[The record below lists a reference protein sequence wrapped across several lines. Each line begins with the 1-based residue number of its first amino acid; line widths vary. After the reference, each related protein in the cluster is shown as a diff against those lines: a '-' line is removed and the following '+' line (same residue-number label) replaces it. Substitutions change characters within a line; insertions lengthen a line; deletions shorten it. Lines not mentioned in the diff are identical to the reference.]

1 MCCLRVCGSEHLW
14 CGGGYVCARMCN
26 AKKLSVWECAPR
38 VRALLA
44 DSVHNCSSLWSWGC
58 MHTSAV
64 YQPASVYM
72 FVRLSTMPACA
83 QSTWDRSPLSVPSCP
98 ADWVDD
104 SAMEP
109 LLTVYLWLPF

>member
-1 MCCLRVCGSEHLW
+1 MSGLCWVIQYTIVLLCGLGAVCILMLSINLR
-14 CGGGYVCARMCN
+14 
-26 AKKLSVWECAPR
+26 
-38 VRALLA
+38 
-44 DSVHNCSSLWSWGC
+44 
-58 MHTSAV
+58 
-64 YQPASVYM
+64 ASVYM

-104 SAMEP
+104 SGMEP